1 MSKNNRVLDGVAS
14 LIARAHQ
21 GFLEWNQRR
30 FELTLRVGLIV
41 PSSNVTMETEVP
53 QYLGRHALSK
63 GQQITFHSSRT
74 RMKKVTADEL
84 RNMATDSERCAREI
98 ADANVDVVAH
108 ACLVATMFMGTGA
121 HRELEG
127 SLSQVIADEGRSVPS
142 ITSAGALVRTLKRME
157 ASKIALVAPYKP
169 ELTSMVEDYLNA
181 ESLHVVRS
189 ISLSEPDNRKVAQLD
204 QSKLVEHVAA
214 LGADSVDAVIA
225 SACVQMPSLRALQVL
240 ASEFRVPVVSAS
252 LCTAIEIASHLNL
265 VTEHQ
270 GLGELAK
277 DLVLGASA

>member
-1 MSKNNRVLDGVAS
+1 MLDGVAG
-14 LIARAHQ
+14 LIGDAHQ
-21 GFLEWNQRR
+21 RFLMWNQRR
-30 FELTLRVGLIV
+30 FGLTLRVGLIV

-53 QYLGRHALSK
+53 RYLGRHALSK

-121 HRELEG
+121 HRELER
-127 SLSQVIADEGRSVPS
+127 SLSQAINDEGTAAAA
-142 ITSAGALVRTLKRME
+142 ITSAGALVRTLKRMK
-157 ASKIALVAPYKP
+157 ASTIALVAPYEP

-181 ESLHVVRS
+181 ERLHVVRS

-204 QSKLVEHVAA
+204 ESKLVEHVAA

-240 ASEFRVPVVSAS
+240 ASEFQVPVVSAS

-270 GLGELAK
+270 ELAELAR
-277 DLVLGASA
+277 DMVLGASA

>member
-1 MSKNNRVLDGVAS
+1 M
-14 LIARAHQ
+14 
-21 GFLEWNQRR
+21 
-30 FELTLRVGLIV
+30 TLRVGLIV
-41 PSSNVTMETEVP
+41 PSSNVTMETEIP
-53 QYLGRHALSK
+53 LYLGRHALSK

-74 RMKKVTADEL
+74 RMKKVTAHEL

-127 SLSQVIADEGRSVPS
+127 SLSQAISDEGTSVPA
-142 ITSAGALVRTLKRME
+142 ITSAGALVRTLKRMN

-169 ELTSMVEDYLNA
+169 ELTSMVEEYLDA
-181 ESLHVVRS
+181 EGLRVVRS

-204 QSKLVEHVAA
+204 ESKLAEHVAT

-225 SACVQMPSLRALQVL
+225 SACVQMPSLKALRVL

-252 LCTAIEIASHLNL
+252 LCTAIEIASHLHL
-265 VTEHQ
+265 VTGHQ
-270 GLGELAK
+270 SVGDLAK
-277 DLVLGASA
+277 ALVVGATA